1 MKIIAKKES
10 EHNLLI
16 GFETVDTYGVEAVY
30 SKKSRCLCISTQV
43 GCATGCCFC
52 ASGRNGFKR
61 NLSAEEMYEEYAWFA
76 DAGYSIEI
84 MHLGGIGEPLRNLK
98 NVLVLKN
105 CISGVIWQITTSM
118 PRKELFMKTVA
129 NGFDRIIISLHSMNQ
144 ETRYHL
150 IPNSMSIVQ
159 IMETIRECMAQ
170 DGGLKD
176 IIRISYLQLGKVNT
190 SVQEQEAFIKVC
202 REYNLILLLLAYN
215 KIDQR
220 NEFVMDE
227 KAYKRLVKRIVG
239 DKIRCEDCVYSS
251 SRRDAVG
258 GCGTLVMHKKE

>member
-1 MKIIAKKES
+1 MKIIAQKES

-16 GFETVDTYGVEAVY
+16 GFETVDAYGIEAVY
-30 SKKSRCLCISTQV
+30 SKKSKCLCISTQV

-61 NLSAEEMYEEYAWFA
+61 NLSDEEMCEEYDWFA
-76 DAGYSIEI
+76 DAGYPIEI
-84 MHLGGIGEPLRNLK
+84 IHLGGIGEPLRNLE
-98 NVLVLKN
+98 NVLMLKN
-105 CISGVIWQITTSM
+105 CIGGVIWQITTSM

-129 NGFDRIIISLHSMNQ
+129 SGFDRIIISLHSMNQ
-144 ETRYHL
+144 ETRNRL

-170 DGGLKD
+170 DDELRD

-190 SVQEQEAFIKVC
+190 SAQEQEAFIKVC

-215 KIDQR
+215 KINQQ

-227 KAYKRLVKRIVG
+227 KAYKELVKRIVK
-239 DKIRCEDCVYSS
+239 DKIRCEDCVCSS

-258 GCGTLVMHKKE
+258 GCGTLVMHRKE